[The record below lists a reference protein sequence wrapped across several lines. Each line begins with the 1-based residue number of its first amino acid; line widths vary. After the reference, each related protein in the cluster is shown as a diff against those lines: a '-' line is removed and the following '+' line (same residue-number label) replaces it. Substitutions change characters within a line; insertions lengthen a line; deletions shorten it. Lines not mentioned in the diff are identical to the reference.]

1 MEGHSGEFTIVD
13 IDLFSKIDKA
23 LEDND
28 YKYQADVICELT
40 SRNMLD
46 EFDIIRTTA
55 MISSIV
61 CNLEEDIEYGENGL
75 PSDECNVIQF
85 SDTIQDMYF
94 DGFSNEDIFGIIE
107 GELLKRERY
116 ELLNE
121 IKKNEENS

>member
-1 MEGHSGEFTIVD
+1 MEGDNREFTILEIEMFNR
-13 IDLFSKIDKA
+13 IDEA
-23 LEDND
+23 LETNN
-28 YKYQADVICELT
+28 YKYQADVICELL

-46 EFDIIRTTA
+46 EFDVIRSVS

-61 CNLEEDIEYGENGL
+61 CDLEDDMEYGDNGL
-75 PSDECNVIQF
+75 PTDECNVMIF

-94 DGFSNEDIFGIIE
+94 DGYSNDDIYAIVE
-107 GELLKRERY
+107 AELLKRERY